1 MVEELREGLLERE
14 AISFCDDAGLLSR
27 KVTDMADERRQVETH
42 YTVGG
47 LEERILAALTS
58 MGKELDDLTPADLAL
73 VDEFH
78 IRGREATEELA
89 RLAGLGPDLHVLDI
103 GCGLGG
109 STRYLASEHDCRA
122 TGLDLTEEYCRVA
135 ARFSE
140 RLRISDR
147 TDFLNGDALEMPF
160 EEGTFDLVWTE
171 HAQMNIADKKRFYGE
186 IARVLKPSGRFVFHD
201 VFQGDGGDPFFPVPW
216 AGDPSISSLIAP
228 RELERLLRSL
238 GLRTYH
244 WEDKT
249 QISLDWFR
257 NALESIK
264 VHGPPPLGLHL
275 LMGTDSRVKLEN
287 QLLNLEQGRTLVV
300 QAVLEKTGQ
309 AESP

>member
-1 MVEELREGLLERE
+1 
-14 AISFCDDAGLLSR
+14 
-27 KVTDMADERRQVETH
+27 MADEKRPVESH

-47 LEERILAALTS
+47 LEERILSALRS
-58 MGKELDDLTPADLAL
+58 LGKDFDNLTPADLAL

-89 RLAGLGPDLHVLDI
+89 QLAGLGPDLHVLDI

-109 STRYLASEHDCRA
+109 STRYLATEHDCWA

-135 ARFSE
+135 ARFSD

-147 TDFLNGDALEMPF
+147 TYFLNGDAVEMPF

-186 IARVLKPSGRFVFHD
+186 IVRVLKPGGRFVFHD
-201 VFQGDGGDPFFPVPW
+201 VFKGDGGDPFFPVPW

-228 RELERLLRSL
+228 WELEGLLQSL
-238 GLRTYH
+238 GLRTHY

-249 QISLDWFR
+249 QASLDWFR
-257 NALESIK
+257 NSLESIK
-264 VHGPPPLGLHL
+264 LDGPPPLGFHL
-275 LMGTDSRVKLEN
+275 LMGSDSRVKLEN
-287 QLLNLEQGRTLVV
+287 QLRNLEQDRTLVV
-300 QAVLEKTGQ
+300 QALLEKAAKT
-309 AESP
+309 ESL